1 MTLQEPAPPTT
12 GGAGRRPLPLAV
24 LAGARPKQWVKNLLV
39 FAAPGAAAVLD
50 NPFGGARVEEWL
62 ADAAEEYGRHLCKCV
77 KSLKNGGK
85 RGRAHPSHWC
95 IPGIT
100 KAGAAGDVAV
110 VGWFYV

>member
-50 NPFGGARVEEWL
+50 EREAFL
-62 ADAAEEYGRHLCKCV
+62 Q
-77 KSLKNGGK
+77 
-85 RGRAHPSHWC
+85 
-95 IPGIT
+95 T
-100 KAGAAGDVAV
+100 AGAFVCFCLASAGTY
-110 VGWFYV
+110 F